1 MTNTEKILQRHM
13 AVESAYATNWAAVER
28 KNFERN
34 LADSLA
40 CYLDGVLDEYPPE
53 YLDALIKDEDL
64 ELSYLANTTKRLILL
79 LMSTIKSLDIRSTL

>member
-1 MTNTEKILQRHM
+1 MTDNEKILQRHM

-34 LADSLA
+34 LAHSLA

-53 YLDALIKDEDL
+53 YLDALIKDEDF

-79 LMSTIKSLDIRSTL
+79 LTLTVDELDRHCK